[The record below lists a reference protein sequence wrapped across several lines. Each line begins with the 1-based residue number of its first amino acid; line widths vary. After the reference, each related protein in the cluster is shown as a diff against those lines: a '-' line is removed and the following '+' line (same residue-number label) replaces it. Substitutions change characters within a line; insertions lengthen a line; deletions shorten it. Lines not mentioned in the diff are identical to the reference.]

1 MRVPIVEKIRQ
12 KRLSMKRGKG
22 GKVSVML
29 PGPRLL
35 IDNCLVIVG
44 VAGGEAEAVVEACY
58 YLKVAFDNLHQ
69 L

>member
-1 MRVPIVEKIRQ
+1 
-12 KRLSMKRGKG
+12 MKRGKG